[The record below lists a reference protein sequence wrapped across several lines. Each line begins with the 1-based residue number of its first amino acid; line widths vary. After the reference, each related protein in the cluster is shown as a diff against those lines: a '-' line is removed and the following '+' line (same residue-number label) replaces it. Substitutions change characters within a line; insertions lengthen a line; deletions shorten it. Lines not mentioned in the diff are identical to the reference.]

1 MTVRRY
7 VVGGLLGLS
16 VVASNDL
23 ASAQVGHNPASSP
36 YRDVLLRSGPAFF
49 GGHLS
54 GSRGSAD
61 AGFSNG
67 DVVGVRYE
75 LAAGK
80 TLLAQFNGT
89 YVKGD
94 RFILNPAADSSSPQR
109 KTGPYAAD
117 IFITDL
123 MLQLRLTG
131 AKSWRG
137 FAPYAGAGIGVAFET
152 TAPPDTTQSG
162 YRFGTKFTVS
172 GATGIRSYPLRRV
185 SLTGDARFV
194 LWKESYPMSFHAT
207 SPDGSRILPLIHDL
221 SEWIFHPVLSV
232 GLGWTF

>member
-1 MTVRRY
+1 MRVRRY

-16 VVASNDL
+16 VVASYDV
-23 ASAQVGHNPASSP
+23 ASAQVGHNPATSP

-49 GGHLS
+49 AGHLS
-54 GSRGSAD
+54 GGRGSAD

-67 DVVGVRYE
+67 DVAGVRYE

-80 TLLAQFNGT
+80 TLLVQFNGT

-94 RFILNPAADSSSPQR
+94 RFILNPAADSSSSQR

-162 YRFGTKFTVS
+162 YKFGTKFTVS
-172 GATGIRSYPLRRV
+172 GATGMRWYPLRRV
-185 SLTGDARFV
+185 SLIGDARFV
-194 LWKESYPMSFHAT
+194 LWKESYPTSFHQTA
-207 SPDGSRILPLIHDL
+207 PDGSRILPLIHDL
-221 SEWIFHPVLSV
+221 SEWTFHPVLSV